1 MHDELTA
8 ATVRTWVDGWAR
20 TRGYEVVHEGTS
32 HTVGPRTETEDS
44 ETVQFRWSEDELRSA
59 ASSVAGN
66 PGHLLTLISEV
77 GEAPPARGATDD
89 LELISDQERLM
100 VTDMELQDVE
110 APIVP
115 DSCTVARET
124 FDGWTLLTVIQAG
137 RVVARGRM
145 AVVDGCA
152 VLDRI
157 YTASTHRR
165 RGLGTFVT
173 RALLAIAHEHDADTG
188 LLVATGRGVELYEH
202 LGWTPLADVRVLGA
216 PGARNRRRPSHAQID
231 EELG

>member
-1 MHDELTA
+1 MHTELSESL
-8 ATVRTWVDGWAR
+8 VRTWVDGWAR
-20 TRGYEVVHEGTS
+20 TRGYGVVHDGNV
-32 HTVGPRTETEDS
+32 HTVGSHDDDGDS
-44 ETVQFRWSEDELRSA
+44 ETVLFRWSEHELRRAASA
-59 ASSVAGN
+59 AAAD
-66 PGHLLTLISEV
+66 PHHLLTLISDV
-77 GEAPPARGATDD
+77 AAAAPSLESVTD

-100 VTDMELQDVE
+100 VTDMAVQDVE
-110 APIVP
+110 TPIVP

-124 FDGWTLLTVIQAG
+124 FEGWTLLTVIQAG
-137 RVVARGRM
+137 QVVARGRM
-145 AVVDGCA
+145 AAVDGCA

-173 RALLAIAHEHDADTG
+173 RALLAIGHEHDTDTG
-188 LLVATGRGVELYEH
+188 LLVATGRGVDLYEH

-216 PGARNRRRPSHAQID
+216 QGARNRRRPSHAQID